1 MKIRKKTKKIRQGLI
16 DAIDDIYY
24 QFYNRAAPTGTTDII
39 THIRALLMLVF
50 CSLGPLFLITTRIA
64 MWAHFIISQTGF
76 IMLGIVFALIEF
88 CCFWYFRIR
97 NGKYVEVCSNHK
109 KFSNKKYKVIIFYA
123 YLFLFAFTSW
133 YTVLTYG
140 TYTSHY
146 THPEL
151 WE

>member
-1 MKIRKKTKKIRQGLI
+1 MATMKKIKQELI
-16 DAIDDIYY
+16 DAIDGIYY
-24 QFYNRAAPTGTTDII
+24 QFYRRKGGRGTTDII
-39 THIRALLMLVF
+39 THIRALIMLVF

-97 NGKYVEVCSNHK
+97 NGKYVDVCSNHE
-109 KFSNKKYKVIIFYA
+109 KFNTIKYKVIILYA

-146 THPEL
+146 THPKL